1 MMSVLGAVALASAVS
16 TASLPLQQIATRA
29 LGTRPGCVVALDP
42 RDGRL
47 LALVNPQTA
56 VGTAYP
62 VGSLAK
68 LVTAMAGV
76 SSGVADGSRVHTCR
90 GREQG
95 RTCWHVHGRVG
106 LEEAIAQ
113 SCSLYFFRV
122 GLDLGPER
130 LIQAFRTAGFGQ
142 STESGLVGESAGSLQ
157 PPRTRD
163 QLEDLAYGDT
173 PALLATPL
181 QVACFTGALANG
193 GVRLRP
199 HVASGPARVLGRIG
213 EARAIG
219 PVQAGMRRAVL
230 SGSAREADVPALA
243 LFGKTGTST
252 QLDAKHRRHGWFAG
266 YAPGLAVVAF
276 VKDGTGYADAAPVA
290 RRVFAAWQP

>member
-1 MMSVLGAVALASAVS
+1 MISVIGAVALASAV
-16 TASLPLQQIATRA
+16 TAAPLPLQQAATRA
-29 LGTRPGCVVALDP
+29 LGNRAGCVVALDP

-47 LALVNPQTA
+47 LALVNPRMA

-76 SSGVADGSRVHTCR
+76 SSGVADGSRVFTCR
-90 GREQG
+90 GRAHG

-130 LIQAFRTAGFGQ
+130 LTRAFRSAGFGQ
-142 STESGLVGESAGSLQ
+142 STQSGLAGERAGSLR
-157 PPRTRD
+157 PPRTRS

-173 PALLATPL
+173 AALLATPL

-193 GVRLRP
+193 GVLMRP
-199 HVASGPARVLGRIG
+199 HVDPAPARALGRIG
-213 EARAIG
+213 EARAIA

-252 QLDAKHRRHGWFAG
+252 QLDAPHRRHGWFAG
-266 YAPGLAVVAF
+266 YAAGLAVVAF
-276 VKDGTGYADAAPVA
+276 VKHGTGYADAAPVA
-290 RRVFAAWQP
+290 RRVFEAWQP